1 MPLPLKTGYNFHYSH
16 FRCRP
21 CFEMPAAEAYTDFY
35 GLSYTISGDSIC
47 YSPEGTSVYRA
58 GDIALI
64 PQNVYFRTA
73 NLSETPR
80 EEILIKFTGA
90 LLSDI
95 LEVMNVKS
103 FDELLTGQG
112 LIIHLKKDEQEKVQQ
127 IMKEMEQEWDS
138 YNRYSEII
146 LKGLLNKLLV
156 LCLEKRKDTEG
167 ISVVDRNGK
176 EERIPDKLHEAIE
189 YVKTHLEESPSL
201 KETAGYLHI
210 SPSYLSKIFVD
221 RLHTPY
227 SAFVLNE
234 KILYAQ
240 KFLVDSEKDMAEIAK
255 EAGFSSNTYFSD
267 CFKRITGMSPL
278 QFRKAY
284 KGYGRK
290 NENRERSFDTDIRI
304 RQ

>member
-16 FRCRP
+16 FRRRP

-64 PQNVYFRTA
+64 PQNVYFRIA
-73 NLSETPR
+73 SLSETPR
-80 EEILIKFTGA
+80 EEILIKFTNA
-90 LLSDI
+90 LLSDL
-95 LEVMNVKS
+95 LEVMDVKS
-103 FDELLTGQG
+103 FDELLSNQG
-112 LIIHLKKDEQEKVQQ
+112 LTIHLKKDEQEKVRQ
-127 IMKEMEQEWDS
+127 IMKEIEQEWNS
-138 YNRYSEII
+138 YNQYSEII
-146 LKGLLNKLLV
+146 LKGLLNELLV
-156 LCLEKRKDTEG
+156 FCLEKREDTG
-167 ISVVDRNGK
+167 AASAADRNGK
-176 EERIPDKLHEAIE
+176 EEKIPDKLHEAIA
-189 YVKTHLEESPSL
+189 YVKTHLEKSPSL
-201 KETAGYLHI
+201 KETAGHLHI
-210 SPSYLSKIFVD
+210 SPSYLSKIFAD

-240 KFLVDSEKDMAEIAK
+240 KLLVDSGEDMAEIAK

-284 KGYGRK
+284 KGYGHK
-290 NENRERSFDTDIRI
+290 YENRERSSDTDIKI
-304 RQ
+304 CQ